1 MFKVISFWF
10 SGLMPNDLG
19 SEHKNFA
26 LSKSILSN
34 SIPFGID
41 TFFYNSF
48 ISGLFFLVLLI
59 VLRVN

>member
-1 MFKVISFWF
+1 
-10 SGLMPNDLG
+10 MPNDLG

-41 TFFYNSF
+41 TFFNSSLT
-48 ISGLFFLVLLI
+48 SGFFFLVFFLFLGFSSSI
-59 VLRVN
+59 FSSRTFSY